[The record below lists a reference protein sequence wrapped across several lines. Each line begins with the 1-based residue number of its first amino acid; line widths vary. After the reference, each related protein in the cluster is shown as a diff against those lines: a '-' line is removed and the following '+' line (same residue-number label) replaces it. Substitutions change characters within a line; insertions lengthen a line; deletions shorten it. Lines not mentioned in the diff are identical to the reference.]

1 MSGEAADAYSLATDM
16 GCKQRVPRRL
26 LGSAIA
32 AFVLTLLAPAAA
44 EAHGPVDPSGSTYL
58 ARIAHVPAGL
68 QAKAIDGDLRVW
80 MRVAPSLDVYVI
92 DYRGAPYLHFERDGV
107 WVNRNSSMYY
117 LNQVPPVTPSTD
129 LGVGTRPD
137 WQHASTGHTYV
148 WHDGRLH
155 AGATQARPPGVRFAG
170 DWSVP
175 LRIDGAPAAIRG
187 GLYYAP
193 PPSPVWFWPVA
204 VVLGCV
210 LAGVRLRRPALDLRL
225 ARICGAIALIG
236 FVAASIGHQLHG
248 RPGVSP
254 GNLLALVVELVAAAV
269 TAWWLYAREPR
280 WLVLAVIA
288 ALALWQGVSQ
298 IAALQDGWVLSALP
312 ASAGRVAVAA
322 CLAGGAGLIPLVLTG
337 AERAARARGPA
348 VSADP
353 AADDEFE
360 DDEAWEP
367 GA

>member
-1 MSGEAADAYSLATDM
+1 M
-16 GCKQRVPRRL
+16 GCKQRVPGRL
-26 LGSAIA
+26 LVSAIA

-44 EAHGPVDPSGSTYL
+44 QAHGPVDPSGSTYL

-68 QAKAIDGDLRVW
+68 QAKAIDGDLRLW
-80 MRVAPSLDVYVI
+80 MRASPSLNVYVI
-92 DYRGAPYLHFERDGV
+92 DYRGVPYLHFERGGV
-107 WVNRNSSMYY
+107 FVNENSSMYF

-129 LGVGTRPD
+129 LGPGTRPD
-137 WQHASTGHTYV
+137 WHRATTGHTYL

-155 AGATQARPPGVRFAG
+155 AGATQARLPGARFAG

-175 LRIDGAPAAIRG
+175 LRIDGAAAAIRG

-225 ARICGAIALIG
+225 ARICGAIALTG
-236 FVAASIGHQLHG
+236 FAVASIGHQLHG
-248 RPGVSP
+248 RPGVST
-254 GNLLALVVELVAAAV
+254 GNVLALVVELVAAAV
-269 TAWWLYAREPR
+269 AAWCLYARDPR

-288 ALALWQGVSQ
+288 ALTLWQGVSQ
-298 IAALQDGWVLSALP
+298 IASLEDGWVLLALP
-312 ASAGRVAVAA
+312 AFVGRAAVAA
-322 CLAGGAGLIPLVLTG
+322 CLSGGAGLIPLVLTE
-337 AERAARARGPA
+337 AERAARARGPG
-348 VSADP
+348 VRQNQ
-353 AADDEFE
+353 ADDDEWE